1 MSMIRTPINR
11 RRFLQGAV
19 MAGAAVTMC
28 PGLVLAQARTDKR
41 LVIIIQRGAMDGLAA
56 VAPYGD
62 LNYRSLRGD
71 LALSPDALLR
81 LDANFGMPQSLK
93 PMYDMF
99 TAGELGIIHA
109 VASPYRERSHFEGQS
124 VLELGSTGQPYSL
137 ESGWLNR
144 VVAAV
149 NARDNSLGLA
159 FGESIPMMMRG
170 PVKVGSYAP
179 TALPE
184 LNNDFMSLLE
194 TSYAHDKLFKD
205 ALDQGMYLQEH
216 TGDAMNGDEKEMAKK
231 TNSPKAF
238 EAMCQIAGQWLA
250 RPDGPRLATIE
261 IGGWDTHVAQGT
273 EAGRL
278 ANNFDI
284 LARGIDSLKQTLGP
298 EWKNTT
304 VVTLTEFGRTA
315 RPNGNKGTD
324 HGTASLMFVAGG
336 SVRGGLFGHWP
347 GLGSNQLYQ
356 NRDLMPTTDIR
367 GPMKGILNT
376 LYGLSPATLDH
387 DIYPDSGNAMQMNGL
402 IKT

>member
-1 MSMIRTPINR
+1 MTMSTNR

-28 PGLVLAQARTDKR
+28 PGLVLAQARTDRR
-41 LVIIIQRGAMDGLAA
+41 LVIVIQRGAMDGLAA

-62 LNYRSLRGD
+62 VNYKSLRGD

-81 LDANFGMPQSLK
+81 LDGNFGMPQSLK

-99 TAGELGIIHA
+99 TAGELAIIHA

-137 ESGWLNR
+137 DSGWLNR
-144 VVAAV
+144 VVSSI
-149 NARDNSLGLA
+149 NARDNSLGLS

-194 TSYAHDKLFKD
+194 ASYAHDKLFKD
-205 ALDQGMYLQEH
+205 ALDQGLYLQQH
-216 TGDAMNGDEKEMAKK
+216 TSDVMNGDEKEMAKQV
-231 TNSPKAF
+231 NSPKAF
-238 EAMCQIAGQWLA
+238 NALCRIAGQWLA

-284 LARGIDSLKQTLGP
+284 LARGLDTLKQTLGP

-324 HGTASLMFVAGG
+324 HGTASVMFIAGG
-336 SVRGGLFGHWP
+336 AVRGGLFGNWP
-347 GLGSNQLYQ
+347 GLSASQLYQ

-367 GPMKGILNT
+367 APMKGILST

-387 DIYPDSGNAMQMNGL
+387 DIYPDSGSAAQMNGL
-402 IKT
+402 IRA